1 LTNKHRR
8 RITNYLK
15 NAVLI
20 PKEEIWIDNKLKG
33 MFVLIS
39 FSNIICRSHKSIV
52 WLFDVLPCES

>member
-39 FSNIICRSHKSIV
+39 FSNIT
-52 WLFDVLPCES
+52 CES